1 MNVSPSSGVYFYVQ
15 RYGILPVAPNG
26 VIRFNQER
34 LNIGGAMNL
43 TSGVFTVPKA
53 GIYHLSVTISKE
65 GLSLDGI
72 KIYIR
77 VNGYR
82 IGVSTVGA
90 TVTGAPAT
98 LNPILKLKKGD
109 RVDVWKDNNFGIL
122 EYRSA
127 EPIHHFSGWLL
138 VEEGI

>member
-1 MNVSPSSGVYFYVQ
+1 MNATSSEIFFYVQ
-15 RYGILPVAPNG
+15 RHGKLPIAANG
-26 VIRFNQER
+26 VIRFNKER
-34 LNIGGAMNL
+34 LNVGGAMNIS
-43 TSGVFTVPKA
+43 TGVFTVPKA
-53 GIYHLSVTISKE
+53 GIYRFSVTISKE

-109 RVDVWKDNNFGIL
+109 RVDLWKDNSFGTL
-122 EYRSA
+122 EHLSD
-127 EPIHHFSGWLL
+127 EISHHFSGGLL
-138 VEEGI
+138 QDNDIV